1 MDLQGCPI
9 FFWHVLVISSDN
21 FFPGKCE
28 LICWQFGHQLQDM
41 GGNALETSQ
50 QYDTFGFT
58 AAEHARKQ
66 ASKEQ
71 NLRLDA

>member
-1 MDLQGCPI
+1 
-9 FFWHVLVISSDN
+9 
-21 FFPGKCE
+21 
-28 LICWQFGHQLQDM
+28 M

-58 AAEHARKQ
+58 AAEYARKQ

-71 NLRLDA
+71 KERFASSHPVLSDSR

>member
-1 MDLQGCPI
+1 
-9 FFWHVLVISSDN
+9 
-21 FFPGKCE
+21 
-28 LICWQFGHQLQDM
+28 M

-58 AAEHARKQ
+58 AAEYARKQ

-71 NLRLDA
+71 KERLASLIQFYQLRKYINQLNLAYLFLPLHFIIIF

>member
-1 MDLQGCPI
+1 
-9 FFWHVLVISSDN
+9 
-21 FFPGKCE
+21 
-28 LICWQFGHQLQDM
+28 M

-58 AAEHARKQ
+58 AAEQARKQ

-71 NLRLDA
+71 IERLASLHYVLLVV